1 MNWEL
6 DLKIKRMRWLT
17 RYIILFVLVCC
28 RGTMLAEEVTRSP
41 GADFLEKYRNDANF
55 DYERDMSAAPGL
67 WDWIKRWILE
77 RLFRMKWSDSSSQVM
92 DHFTYKI
99 SEEFGFQK
107 EGRGT
112 FCRGYGRL

>member
-41 GADFLEKYRNDANF
+41 GADFLEKYRNDTNF

-67 WDWIKRWILE
+67 WD
-77 RLFRMKWSDSSSQVM
+77 
-92 DHFTYKI
+92 
-99 SEEFGFQK
+99 
-107 EGRGT
+107 
-112 FCRGYGRL
+112 